1 MKTQSI
7 NCDFQVE
14 RVIDYG
20 SDQDI
25 FLPPNE
31 EFELQIDYPCDRT
44 LFHIQTGA
52 NGMGTLRLVKE
63 IGKSYQ
69 KIYKDADT
77 TNPYN
82 VWGHDVG
89 DLVIERISVDYVSK
103 KIKLAVGS

>member
-7 NCDFQVE
+7 NCDFQVY

-20 SDQDI
+20 PDQDI

-31 EFELQIDYPCDRT
+31 TFELQIDYPCDKT
-44 LFHIQTGA
+44 LFDIKTGPQ
-52 NGMGTLRLVKE
+52 GMGTMRLVKE
-63 IGKSYQ
+63 IGRSYE

-77 TNPYN
+77 TNPYH

-89 DLVIERISVDYVSK
+89 DLVIERISVDYVTK